1 MVGSGSRR
9 EVRAL
14 ERLVRSLC
22 AEVELV
28 ATREA
33 PGNRH
38 RACNETALQLEAFE
52 ERREEALAALRPGDE
67 PAMFRIGRLKR
78 IAEALACSRD
88 FFRRAI

>member
-28 ATREA
+28 AERN
-33 PGNRH
+33 GLQDQR
-38 RACNETALQLEAFE
+38 RACHETALQIQAFE
-52 ERREEALAALRPGDE
+52 ERRREALAALQPRDE
-67 PAMFRIGRLKR
+67 PAMFRIGRLRR
-78 IAEALACSRD
+78 IADALSCSRD
-88 FFRRAI
+88 FFRNAV

>member
-28 ATREA
+28 AERTV
-33 PGNRH
+33 PGSRR
-38 RACNETALQLEAFE
+38 RACDETAFQLEAFE
-52 ERREEALAALRPGDE
+52 ERREQALAALKPRDE
-67 PAMFRIGRLKR
+67 PAMFRIGRLRR
-78 IAEALACSRD
+78 IAEALTCSRD
-88 FFRRAI
+88 FFRGAI

>member
-28 ATREA
+28 AQRQRIHERRA
-33 PGNRH
+33 
-38 RACNETALQLEAFE
+38 ACNETALQMQAFE
-52 ERREEALAALRPGDE
+52 ERRSEALAALQPRDE

-78 IAEALACSRD
+78 IAEALSCSRD
-88 FFRRAI
+88 FFRSAV

>member
-14 ERLVRSLC
+14 ERPVRSLC

-28 ATREA
+28 AQRNQ
-33 PGNRH
+33 PKDRRRSCH
-38 RACNETALQLEAFE
+38 ETALQIAAFE
-52 ERREEALAALRPGDE
+52 ERRREALAALQPGDE

-78 IAEALACSRD
+78 IAEALSCSRD
-88 FFRRAI
+88 FFRSAV

>member
-28 ATREA
+28 AER
-33 PGNRH
+33 NLQNDR
-38 RACNETALQLEAFE
+38 RCACHETALQIEAFE
-52 ERREEALAALRPGDE
+52 ERRREALAALQPRDE

-78 IAEALACSRD
+78 VAEALSCSRD
-88 FFRRAI
+88 FFRSAV

>member
-28 ATREA
+28 AQR
-33 PGNRH
+33 GHLHDR
-38 RACNETALQLEAFE
+38 RAASNETALQIQAFE
-52 ERREEALAALRPGDE
+52 ERRREALAALQPRDE

-78 IAEALACSRD
+78 IAEALSCSRD
-88 FFRRAI
+88 YFRSAV

>member
-1 MVGSGSRR
+1 MVGSGSRK

-28 ATREA
+28 AKR
-33 PGNRH
+33 PVSVNR
-38 RACNETALQLEAFE
+38 RSACNETALQLEAFE
-52 ERREEALAALRPGDE
+52 ERREAALAALKPQDE
-67 PAMFRIGRLKR
+67 PPMFRIGRLRR

-88 FFRRAI
+88 FFRGAI

>member
-28 ATREA
+28 AERKLPNA
-33 PGNRH
+33 GRRGCH
-38 RACNETALQLEAFE
+38 ETALQIEAFE
-52 ERREEALAALRPGDE
+52 ERRREALAALQPRDE

-78 IAEALACSRD
+78 IAEALSCSRD
-88 FFRRAI
+88 YFRSAV